1 MKPITPLALPLFS
14 EAILFGSL
22 YAVVAWQV
30 MPMLKRVYVD
40 TGRSLTGLSGVLFAV
55 SPWSLVLTGC
65 MIGALVSMARMRPAW
80 RRAWVFGLLGYAMLS
95 TAVLLGLALPALT

>member
-1 MKPITPLALPLFS
+1 MKPITPIALPIFS

-40 TGRSLTGLSGVLFAV
+40 TGRSLTGLSGVLFGV
-55 SPWSLVLTGC
+55 SPWLLVLTGC
-65 MIGALVSMARMRPAW
+65 MIGALVSVARMRPAW

-95 TAVLLGLALPALT
+95 TAVLLGLALPALR